1 MLSCHWSIVSLHWEK
16 SQCISIYQRRLLQ
29 RRRVRSSSEQLK
41 TITCILVFLKS
52 NTELYMLPTRHVA
65 QLNRFEIIFIHHP
78 YLHHQLYLFLSL
90 LSLSISLYLSLSLQI
105 WDHCLLPPR
114 TIYASSWSHWP
125 WCLWVIRGDPSLSGG
140 ATWCRP
146 HPCGRICRL
155 WLSKP
160 PKLPK
165 IHSSPV
171 FRRAAAVQRWSR
183 VEHAGIK

>member
-90 LSLSISLYLSLSLQI
+90 LSLSIALSFSIPTDLRSLSPPTAHHICQFLVTLTLVFVGHQRWPLSLRRSNLMPAPPLWKNLQT
-105 WDHCLLPPR
+105 L
-114 TIYASSWSHWP
+114 T
-125 WCLWVIRGDPSLSGG
+125 V
-140 ATWCRP
+140 
-146 HPCGRICRL
+146 
-155 WLSKP
+155 
-160 PKLPK
+160 
-165 IHSSPV
+165 
-171 FRRAAAVQRWSR
+171 
-183 VEHAGIK
+183 